1 MTAPQDP
8 SDRGPWPQGAGS
20 QGGEAPGPWQPAPPP
35 PQQPSSEQPPGQWQ
49 PPPPQPPYGQPPYG
63 QPPYG
68 QPPYGQPPY
77 GQPPYGQG
85 PYQQGPSPY
94 GPSPYGPSP
103 YGQPAGWHGPPLAGW
118 GIRAAGYLI
127 DLLISIV
134 VQIVFGLIDDGL
146 ATVAGLAL
154 AVWFGYLTGTTG
166 QTPGRKAVGIT
177 VLREADGR
185 HLGAGAGI
193 GRSFLH
199 ILDALPL
206 LLGFFWPIWDP
217 KKQTFADKIIG
228 SVVVKV

>member
-20 QGGEAPGPWQPAPPP
+20 QGGEAPGPWQPPP
-35 PQQPSSEQPPGQWQ
+35 PQQQQPPSEQPPGQWQ
-49 PPPPQPPYGQPPYG
+49 PPPPQPPYGQPPSG
-63 QPPYG
+63 QSPYQQG
-68 QPPYGQPPY
+68 PYQ
-77 GQPPYGQG
+77 QG

-94 GPSPYGPSP
+94 GPSPYGASP
-103 YGQPAGWHGPPLAGW
+103 YGQPAGWQGPPLAGW

-127 DLLISIV
+127 DALISLVIQFV
-134 VQIVFGLIDDGL
+134 LGLVDDSLGGVGGL
-146 ATVAGLAL
+146 AV

-185 HLGAGAGI
+185 HLGPGAGI